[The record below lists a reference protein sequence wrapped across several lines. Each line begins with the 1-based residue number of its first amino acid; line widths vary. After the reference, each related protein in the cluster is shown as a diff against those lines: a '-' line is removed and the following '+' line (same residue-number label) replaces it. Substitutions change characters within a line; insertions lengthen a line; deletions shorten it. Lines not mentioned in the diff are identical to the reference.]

1 MNLDDRSVLDVVN
14 QLIITK
20 RLNKSQILKMVE
32 LVPISNDIKDLRDNL
47 NWESSDKKGV
57 Y

>member
-1 MNLDDRSVLDVVN
+1 MNLDDRAVLDVVN